1 MEDSC
6 TPEPSPVERILVLAD
21 CRKQAVVEFLPSLES
36 WLQVR
41 DLDAQIERDVRG
53 YESRASRGEKPNA
66 SGPAQLVVVLGGDG
80 AILGAARAFADTPTP
95 ILGVNFGY
103 LGFLS
108 STPHARCFEVLEAAL
123 AGKCPTE
130 PRMRLV
136 AEVEGGGRA
145 VALNDVVLQRGSHQ
159 GLLNSSMSVGSEWV
173 TTYRG
178 DGVVVATPSGSTAYS
193 LAAGGPIMAPSMLG
207 IVVTPLASQGLSNR
221 PIVLHPDS
229 DITLTVTGAAGIT
242 TLVVDGQGFFTMEPG
257 ASVRIRRHPES
268 YPILAMSGLDPFRR
282 LRERLGWSAGLPGEG
297 SIEPPP
303 PIDWGQDRGGLD

>member
-1 MEDSC
+1 MDDSL
-6 TPEPSPVERILVLAD
+6 TLEPGSVERILVLAD
-21 CRKQAVVEFLPSLES
+21 CRKQAVVDFLPSLEA
-36 WLQVR
+36 WLKAR
-41 DLDAQIERDVRG
+41 GLDAQIECDIRG
-53 YESRASRGEKPNA
+53 YERSASKTQKPKA
-66 SGPAQLVVVLGGDG
+66 SARAQLAVVLGGDG
-80 AILGAARAFADTPTP
+80 AILGAARAFAEEPMP

-108 STPHARCFEVLEAAL
+108 STPSVRCFEVLEAAL
-123 AGKCPTE
+123 AGQCPTE

-145 VALNDVVLQRGSHQ
+145 VALNDVVLQRSSHQ
-159 GLLNSSMSVGSEWV
+159 GLLSSSMSVGSEWV

-178 DGVVVATPSGSTAYS
+178 DGVVIATPSGSTAYS
-193 LAAGGPIMAPSMLG
+193 LAAGGPVMAPSMLG

-229 DITLTVTGAAGIT
+229 EITLTITGAAGIT
-242 TLVVDGQGFFTMEPG
+242 TLVVDGQGFFPMQPG
-257 ASVRIRRHPES
+257 ASVRIRRHPAS

-297 SIEPPP
+297 SPEAPPAVEWSR
-303 PIDWGQDRGGLD
+303 DEDDR